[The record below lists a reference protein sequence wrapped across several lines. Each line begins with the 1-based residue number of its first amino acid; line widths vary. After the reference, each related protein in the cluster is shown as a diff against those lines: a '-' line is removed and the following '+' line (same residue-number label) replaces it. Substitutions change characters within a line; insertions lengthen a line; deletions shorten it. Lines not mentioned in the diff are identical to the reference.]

1 MSKVTSNII
10 ITKNM
15 AREAFD
21 SFFLSRYDRETKNY
35 QEFYNTPVH
44 PEDIMIEDLEES
56 DYKNIRIIDKYFNPS
71 YWREDK
77 YFYE

>member
-1 MSKVTSNII
+1 
-10 ITKNM
+10 M

-21 SFFLSRYDRETKNY
+21 SFFLSRYDRETENY

-71 YWREDK
+71 YWRKDK

>member
-1 MSKVTSNII
+1 TTYFTDGILIMSKVTSNII

-21 SFFLSRYDRETKNY
+21 SFFLSRYDRETENY

-44 PEDIMIEDLEES
+44 PEDIM
-56 DYKNIRIIDKYFNPS
+56 
-71 YWREDK
+71 
-77 YFYE
+77 

>member
-21 SFFLSRYDRETKNY
+21 SFFLSRYDRETENY

-71 YWREDK
+71 YWRKDK